1 MRTVVLIVAL
11 LFIAMLA
18 ALTVLDVIHY
28 GVTPLDVVSVLIL
41 VLFLTGIVG
50 ALRNPPQ
57 E

>member
-1 MRTVVLIVAL
+1 MRTFILIVAL

-18 ALTVLDVIHY
+18 ALTVVDVIHY
-28 GVTPLDVVSVLIL
+28 GVTALDVVSVLIL

-50 ALRNPPQ
+50 ALRNPPR